1 MLMAKT
7 ITKQNILNLTKGLQ
21 FNTEDELRDYLVPK
35 LAKLFKVKESQ
46 VERESITTSF
56 DNTLSNRADIIIRTE
71 GENFK
76 KAFIVFELKLSKN
89 VEIFKNGDYTNAD
102 KQLKKYC
109 QDVRAPYGVLLTE
122 NFCAI
127 YRNKYYSYDQEPRR
141 VEKEEIPT
149 ISQIENLMAREAILD
164 VSFYNKSFKY
174 ILLVILSLF
183 VLKIIIDMIKI
194 VFNLNWVMTSIFSFL
209 SGIMIALMLMVI
221 FRIRK
226 TFD

>member
-1 MLMAKT
+1 
-7 ITKQNILNLTKGLQ
+7 
-21 FNTEDELRDYLVPK
+21 
-35 LAKLFKVKESQ
+35 
-46 VERESITTSF
+46 
-56 DNTLSNRADIIIRTE
+56 
-71 GENFK
+71 
-76 KAFIVFELKLSKN
+76 
-89 VEIFKNGDYTNAD
+89 
-102 KQLKKYC
+102 
-109 QDVRAPYGVLLTE
+109 
-122 NFCAI
+122 
-127 YRNKYYSYDQEPRR
+127 
-141 VEKEEIPT
+141 
-149 ISQIENLMAREAILD
+149 MAREAILD